1 MKRNHGRMVDFKIKK
16 IIPFQVT
23 FFLFI
28 KVGLREN
35 HPTKSPH
42 ALENRL
48 TDDGKSGQNSPQ

>member
-16 IIPFQVT
+16 IIPFQVI
-23 FFLFI
+23 FFKSGFER
-28 KVGLREN
+28 KSPN
-35 HPTKSPH
+35 KSPH